1 MKVIGILIS
10 IAGFVL
16 MMAGVGT
23 LEFDNTIAGWDAL
36 IYFFITLIGLLSWIW
51 GMMIA
56 TRDSIY

>member
-1 MKVIGILIS
+1 MKVIGMLIS

>member
-1 MKVIGILIS
+1 MKVIGILIR